1 MMEARSSGAFPTK
14 AEPRALANG
23 SRIALFL
30 LAASLS
36 AQTRPPLKDFS
47 HKRHVALGNV
57 APVIAAAIDKG
68 TYLGNGQDIRKS
80 LNSTNPC
87 QACHRGLENSE
98 KVTAANMPK
107 MADCLVC
114 HNQIDPPD
122 SCAFCHLAGVKLT
135 PANHEGEFIDTHTSN
150 KSGLDYASCA
160 VCHGRRF
167 KCLGCHSG

>member
-1 MMEARSSGAFPTK
+1 MEARSSGAFPTK
-14 AEPRALANG
+14 AEPRALASG
-23 SRIALFL
+23 SSIALFL

-47 HKRHVALGNV
+47 HKKHLALGNV

-122 SCAFCHLAGVKLT
+122 SCAFCHVAGVKLT
-135 PANHEGEFIDTHTSN
+135 PANHGGEFIDTHTSH

-160 VCHGRRF
+160 VCHGRKF